1 MAATLDCWN
10 IADLRDKAR
19 RRLPRG
25 VWEYLERGVEDE
37 LGMAR
42 NRAALDALTFVPRVM
57 RNVEAVDLAAT
68 VFGKHS
74 ALPLAV
80 APTGAAGLIWH
91 KGDLHLA
98 RAAAAAG
105 VPFTISSAGTMDLE
119 HIIPAG
125 GNQWFQL
132 YLWRDKE
139 LSFDV
144 VRKAHILG
152 CEALFVT
159 LDLPVIPNREYLHR
173 NGYGMPVKA
182 NRRNV
187 PDMLMH
193 PRWLAGVL
201 GRYLLEEGRLPTQAN
216 LPAELKSSVAK
227 GAKPGAHFKQDD
239 LDPDG
244 IRRLR
249 DKWPGKLVLK
259 GILHPDDARLALELG
274 ADGIVVSN
282 HGGRALDGSI
292 AAIDA
297 LPAIVQAV
305 GGRMTVFLDSG
316 VRRGSDIVKARA
328 LGADVVLVGRATLY
342 GLAAAGEAGV
352 ARALALLAEE
362 TRRTMAMLG
371 VTNWQEVG
379 PHLLGA
385 RQVQIP

>member
-1 MAATLDCWN
+1 MGATLDCWN
-10 IADLRDKAR
+10 IADLREKAQA
-19 RRLPRG
+19 RLPRG
-25 VWEYLERGVEDE
+25 IWEYLERGVEDE
-37 LGMAR
+37 HGMAR

-57 RNVEAVDLAAT
+57 RRVEAIDTSASL
-68 VFGKHS
+68 FGKPVP
-74 ALPLAV
+74 LPLAI

-91 KGDLHLA
+91 KGDAHLA

-105 VPFTISSAGTMDLE
+105 VPFTISSAGTMDIEEIAL
-119 HIIPAG
+119 AG
-125 GNQWFQL
+125 VTQWFQL

-139 LSFDV
+139 LSYDV
-144 VRKAHILG
+144 VRRAHALG

-173 NGYGMPVKA
+173 NGYGMPIKA

-187 PDMLMH
+187 PDMLLH

-201 GRYLLEEGRLPTQAN
+201 GRYLLQDGGFPTQAN
-216 LPAELKSSVAK
+216 LPAHLKHSVAR

-239 LDPDG
+239 LDEEALG
-244 IRRLR
+244 HLR
-249 DKWPGKLVLK
+249 DLWPGKLVLK
-259 GILHPDDARLALELG
+259 GILHPDDARRALALG

-297 LPAIVQAV
+297 LPGIVEAV
-305 GGRMTVFLDSG
+305 GGKLTIFLDSG

-328 LGADVVLVGRATLY
+328 LGADAVMVGRATLY

-352 ARALALLAEE
+352 TRALELLAEE
-362 TRRTMAMLG
+362 TRRTLAMLG
-371 VTNWQEVG
+371 ARNWGEVSRET
-379 PHLLGA
+379 LGL
-385 RQVQIP
+385 